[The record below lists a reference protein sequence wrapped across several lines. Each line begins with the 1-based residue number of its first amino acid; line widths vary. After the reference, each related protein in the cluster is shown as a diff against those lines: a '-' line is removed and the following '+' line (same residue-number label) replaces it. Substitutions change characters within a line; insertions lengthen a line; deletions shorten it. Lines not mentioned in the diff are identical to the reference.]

1 MENKKDFNKSDLS
14 VFVSYIIP
22 HKKLFAVD
30 MLLSILIAGV
40 DLTFPFITRTAT
52 GGGRYAG
59 GYICSHA
66 EAFLQLLR

>member
-1 MENKKDFNKSDLS
+1 MENKKDFTKSDLS

-40 DLTFPFITRTAT
+40 DLTFPFITRTAMN
-52 GGGRYAG
+52 R
-59 GYICSHA
+59 
-66 EAFLQLLR
+66 LLPQKLY